1 VGWMAYDNANHRL
14 AADYLGLALRL
25 SHAANDCL
33 LGGRVLAAMSHQA
46 LHLRQV
52 RQSVDLIRAAQVGT
66 QRTLTPR
73 ALAMFAA
80 MEAMAQAADQDPR
93 RFTAALTTAEKAL
106 AQAGSDHDDDPDWL
120 DFDEGGL
127 WGHAAQAYRYLDNGG
142 QCERHAQRA
151 TALCLDEHGRTRAQR
166 QAILAAG
173 QLRRGDAE
181 QAAATG
187 MGVVAMAW
195 GLTSQ
200 LVDQEIAMLAQA
212 VRRTRSNSATCTGF
226 LEQAREYLTART
238 SP

>member
-1 VGWMAYDNANHRL
+1 LVKRRRCGARSLPRVG
-14 AADYLGLALRL
+14 LRQ
-25 SHAANDCL
+25 STWRRPARWRFGGL

-66 QRTLTPR
+66 QRILTPR

-80 MEAMAQAADQDPR
+80 REAMGQAADEDPR

-106 AQAGSDHDDDPDWL
+106 AQAGSDHDDPDWL

-127 WGHAAQAYRYLDNGG
+127 WGHAAQGYRYLNNGG
-142 QCERHAQRA
+142 ECESYAQRA
-151 TALCLDEHGRTRAQR
+151 TALCPDEHGRTRAQR

-187 MGVVAMAW
+187 MRVGATAW
-195 GLTSQ
+195 GVTAHLLIQ
-200 LVDQEIAMLAQA
+200 
-212 VRRTRSNSATCTGF
+212 RSSC
-226 LEQAREYLTART
+226 
-238 SP
+238 